1 MSASAVPGLR
11 GGRMMNSKTRTERKE
26 GMTMMTKMLI
36 ITVVSVGVTL
46 GMYLWG
52 KAIDRKSDDDVN
64 DKSK

>member
-1 MSASAVPGLR
+1 
-11 GGRMMNSKTRTERKE
+11 
-26 GMTMMTKMLI
+26 MTMMTKMLI